1 MDQSASQS
9 EQNNTRAASS
19 TEADI
24 TKARRKTLR
33 EQLHPTICQLA
44 SNIENTWHS
53 QLALSPYDTPT
64 DLGYVEGALE
74 GERLTIENS
83 CYQTPQFRKLH
94 LELAKVGKNLD
105 ILHCVMFPHAQF
117 NLPIL
122 GIDIVAGRGQI
133 SAAIVDLSPVL
144 AAASDELTDTGFSVA
159 ILPEEYEKRLSQIP
173 PIQFGKPRDLPD
185 WGDIFSKFCLFI
197 RPESPQE
204 EAEFLDQVTRYLFI
218 HCQLACQSQPVETEA
233 TKASILAGQRHYC
246 AQQQKND
253 KTRRILES
261 AFGTEWADRYF
272 RTMLFDVV

>member
-1 MDQSASQS
+1 MDQSASQTADQPNDKKAHI
-9 EQNNTRAASS
+9 EKTRS
-19 TEADI
+19 TS
-24 TKARRKTLR
+24 LR
-33 EQLHPTICQLA
+33 EQLHPTIRQLA
-44 SNIENTWHS
+44 SNLENTWQS
-53 QLALSPYDTPT
+53 QLILSPYNTPT

-83 CYQTPQFRKLH
+83 CYQTPQFRKIH

-105 ILHCVMFPHAQF
+105 ILHCVMFPHTHF

-144 AAASDELTDTGFSVA
+144 ATVSDHENDPKTALSA
-159 ILPEEYEKRLSQIP
+159 LPEAYEQRLSALP
-173 PIQFGKPRDLPD
+173 PIRFGKPRDLPD

-204 EAEFLDQVTRYLFI
+204 EQEFLDQVAQYLAI
-218 HCQLACQSQPVETEA
+218 HCQLAGQSESVGSESVQ
-233 TKASILAGQRHYC
+233 ASILAGQRRYC

>member
-1 MDQSASQS
+1 MDRTVDQTA
-9 EQNNTRAASS
+9 EQRNV
-19 TEADI
+19 I
-24 TKARRKTLR
+24 QARRTTLR
-33 EQLHPTICQLA
+33 EQLHPTIRQLA
-44 SNIENTWHS
+44 ATIENTWQT
-53 QLALSPYDTPT
+53 QLALAPYDTPT

-83 CYQTPQFRKLH
+83 CYQTPQFRKIH

-105 ILHCVMFPHAQF
+105 ILHCVMFPKPQF

-144 AAASDELTDTGFSVA
+144 ATQSEAKPT
-159 ILPEEYEKRLSQIP
+159 LPEAYEQRLSKIP
-173 PIQFGKPRDLPD
+173 PIQFGKPRELPA

-204 EAEFLDQVTRYLFI
+204 ENEFLEQVTQYLSI
-218 HCQLACQSQPVETEA
+218 HCQLASQSEPITTDQQALV
-233 TKASILAGQRHYC
+233 LAGQRHYC
-246 AQQQKND
+246 SQQQKND

>member
-1 MDQSASQS
+1 MDQTA
-9 EQNNTRAASS
+9 EQLNLRQ
-19 TEADI
+19 
-24 TKARRKTLR
+24 ARRTTLR
-33 EQLHPTICQLA
+33 EQLHPTIRQLA
-44 SNIENTWHS
+44 ATLEDTWQS
-53 QLALSPYDTPT
+53 QLALAPYDTPT

-83 CYQTPQFRKLH
+83 CYQTPQFRKIH

-105 ILHCVMFPHAQF
+105 ILHCVMFPKPQF

-133 SAAIVDLSPVL
+133 SAAIVDLSPVVATHS
-144 AAASDELTDTGFSVA
+144 AAPPVASSTDDTGSHPAVGTQPT
-159 ILPEEYEKRLSQIP
+159 LPEEYEQRLSQIP
-173 PIQFGKPRDLPD
+173 PIQFGKPRELPA

-204 EAEFLDQVTRYLFI
+204 ETEFLEQVTQYLSI
-218 HCQLACQSQPVETEA
+218 HCQLASQSEPVSTEQQA
-233 TKASILAGQRHYC
+233 LVLAGQRHYC

-272 RTMLFDVV
+272 RTMLFDVA